1 MSSMR
6 KLRRRAARWERYD
19 RHCKALSA
27 SFSDWYDIPSTPGY
41 WRAADALAVEWA
53 RRRGMPD
60 RRLL

>member
-6 KLRRRAARWERYD
+6 KLRRRVARWERYD
-19 RHCKALSA
+19 RHCKGLSPA
-27 SFSDWYDIPSTPGY
+27 FTDWHNIPTAPGY
-41 WRAADALAVEWA
+41 WRAVGALAAERT